1 MNLIRILCENQEREG
16 INIKPKKIRVGIFTD
31 NYDKAKFI
39 FDILELAYKND
50 IQFYKENRY
59 QPRLNLRTIKDEIDF
74 VWLKPIDMSRGYR
87 CSRAY
92 IDNNID
98 REALNTIVM
107 LICMYCDEDDIV
119 YFD

>member
-1 MNLIRILCENQEREG
+1 VKIKREG
-16 INIKPKKIRVGIFTD
+16 INIKPEKIRVGIFTD

-50 IQFYKENRY
+50 IQFYRKHSY
-59 QPRLNLRTIKDEIDF
+59 QPRLNLRTVRDEIDF
-74 VWLKPIDMSRGYR
+74 IWLKPNDTARGYR

-98 REALNTIVM
+98 REALTTIVAPSC
-107 LICMYCDEDDIV
+107 IYCDKNDIV